1 MARPN
6 YSFKKRQR
14 EIAKKKKR
22 EEKRKRKLG
31 VPENESQENQPGSAT
46 DDKTDADPV
55 SAG

>member
-31 VPENESQENQPGSAT
+31 ITDGEPQETPPAPADDEKT
-46 DDKTDADPV
+46 DD
-55 SAG
+55 

>member
-22 EEKRKRKLG
+22 EEKRKRRLG
-31 VPENESQENQPGSAT
+31 ITENESQENQPESANDNKT
-46 DDKTDADPV
+46 DD
-55 SAG
+55 